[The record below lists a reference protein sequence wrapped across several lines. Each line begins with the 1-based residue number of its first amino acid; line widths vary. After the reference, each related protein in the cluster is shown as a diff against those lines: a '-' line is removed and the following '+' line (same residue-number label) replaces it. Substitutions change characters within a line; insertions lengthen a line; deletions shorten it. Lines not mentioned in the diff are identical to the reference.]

1 MSRCEFKLLFSIR
14 LFFPK
19 PLNATVEEEIE
30 VEAELHLS
38 LKNRLIKTG
47 LSKQTFLNQKIILN
61 LKSDYFCNKRYHMVL
76 DYKITEENNIQVLML
91 SGELIDKNQANDLVK
106 QIDELLAEGKNKLII
121 DLSDL
126 KYMNS
131 SGLNVLIQLLTKTRT
146 NGGESV
152 IFNVSKKVNDL
163 LVITKLNTLFKV
175 ADSKD
180 AAINML
186 G

>member
-1 MSRCEFKLLFSIR
+1 M
-14 LFFPK
+14 
-19 PLNATVEEEIE
+19 
-30 VEAELHLS
+30 
-38 LKNRLIKTG
+38 
-47 LSKQTFLNQKIILN
+47 TFLNQKIILILN
-61 LKSDYFCNKRYHMVL
+61 YKSSIKMVL
-76 DYKITEENNIQVLML
+76 DYKITEENNIQVLVL
-91 SGELIDKNQANDLVK
+91 SGELIDKNQAINLVK
-106 QIDELLAEGKNKLII
+106 NIDELLIEGKNKLII

-175 ADSKD
+175 ADSKES
-180 AAINML
+180 AIKML
-186 G
+186 A

>member
-1 MSRCEFKLLFSIR
+1 
-14 LFFPK
+14 
-19 PLNATVEEEIE
+19 
-30 VEAELHLS
+30 
-38 LKNRLIKTG
+38 
-47 LSKQTFLNQKIILN
+47 
-61 LKSDYFCNKRYHMVL
+61 MVL
-76 DYKITEENNIQVLML
+76 DYKITEENNLQVLIL
-91 SGELIDKNQANDLVK
+91 SGELIDKNQAIDLIK
-106 QIDELLAEGKNKLII
+106 SIDELLIEGKNKLII

-175 ADSKD
+175 ADSKES
-180 AAINML
+180 AIKML
-186 G
+186 A

>member
-1 MSRCEFKLLFSIR
+1 
-14 LFFPK
+14 
-19 PLNATVEEEIE
+19 
-30 VEAELHLS
+30 
-38 LKNRLIKTG
+38 
-47 LSKQTFLNQKIILN
+47 
-61 LKSDYFCNKRYHMVL
+61 MVL
-76 DYKITEENNIQVLML
+76 DYKITEENSIQVLVL
-91 SGELIDKNQANDLVK
+91 SGELIDKNQTNDLVK
-106 QIDELLAEGKNKLII
+106 DVDQLLLDGKNKLII

-131 SGLNVLIQLLTKTRT
+131 SGLNVLIQLLTKTRN

-180 AAINML
+180 AAIKL
-186 G
+186 LA

>member
-1 MSRCEFKLLFSIR
+1 
-14 LFFPK
+14 
-19 PLNATVEEEIE
+19 
-30 VEAELHLS
+30 
-38 LKNRLIKTG
+38 
-47 LSKQTFLNQKIILN
+47 
-61 LKSDYFCNKRYHMVL
+61 MVL
-76 DYKITEENNIQVLML
+76 DYKITEENNIQLLVL
-91 SGELIDKNQANDLVK
+91 SGELIDKNQATDLIK
-106 QIDELLAEGKNKLII
+106 NIDELLEQGKSKLII

-175 ADSKD
+175 ADSKE
-180 AAINML
+180 AAIKL
-186 G
+186 LA